1 MQKIR
6 EYRVEIT
13 DEEEARIQAG
23 IAQDPDNPE
32 LTAEELAS
40 LRPAS
45 EVLPPALYA
54 ALIRSSEDGRAAAD
68 ATVRLDP
75 DVLAHFRATG
85 PGWQA
90 RVNAALR
97 ASIGAAR

>member
-1 MQKIR
+1 MQKR
-6 EYRVEIT
+6 QEYRVEIT
-13 DEEEARIQAG
+13 DEEEAEIQAG

-40 LRPAS
+40 LRPAA

-54 ALIRSSEDGRAAAD
+54 ALIRSSDERREAAD

-97 ASIGAAR
+97 ASIEAA

>member
-1 MQKIR
+1 MQQVR

-13 DEEEARIQAG
+13 DEEEAEIQAG
-23 IAQDPDNPE
+23 IVQDPDNPE
-32 LTAEELAS
+32 LTAEEFAAM
-40 LRPAS
+40 RPAS

-54 ALIRSSEDGRAAAD
+54 ALVRSSEESREAAD
-68 ATVRLDP
+68 ARVRLDP

-97 ASIGAAR
+97 ASMEAA